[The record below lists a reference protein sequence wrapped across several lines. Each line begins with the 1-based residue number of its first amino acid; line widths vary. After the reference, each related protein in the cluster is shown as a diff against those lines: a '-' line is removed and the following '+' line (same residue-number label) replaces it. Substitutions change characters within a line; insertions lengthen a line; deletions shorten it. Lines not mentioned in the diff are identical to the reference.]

1 VAKQLITL
9 ICETCGR
16 KFEAHADRRVVHCQ
30 ECAEELRRKGLGPVQ
45 IKRRTSAT
53 PISSKIQA
61 KEISWGRAESDL
73 VYYLKRFGRF
83 PTYDG
88 VMPSDLDQITDE
100 DRRIANKI
108 AARMS
113 AKTWAPIVG
122 ESIVQ
127 VGDWD
132 LLNMSDLEWQS
143 RKEVIHEVLSVLLRH
158 PGIGVA
164 RLTKALHRKRP
175 KLIPICDNVVLE
187 ALGVELGNKAGRI
200 ITCMDRFRIVG
211 RKQLSRLEGLR
222 ELSKQLQAE
231 MTELRI
237 LELLYWVQFGPFP
250 PVS

>member
-1 VAKQLITL
+1 MAKQLITL
-9 ICETCGR
+9 VCETCGR
-16 KFEAHADRRVVHCQ
+16 KLEAYRQRRVVHCQ

-53 PISSKIQA
+53 PISSNIRA
-61 KEISWGRAESDL
+61 KEISWERAESDL
-73 VYYLKRFGRF
+73 AYYLKRFNRF
-83 PTYDG
+83 PKYDG

-113 AKTWAPIVG
+113 ANVWAPIVG
-122 ESIVQ
+122 ESIAQ
-127 VGDWD
+127 VRDWD
-132 LLNMSDLEWQS
+132 LLYMGDLEWQS
-143 RKEVIHEVLSVLLRH
+143 CKEVIHKVLSVLVRH

-175 KLIPICDNVVLE
+175 KLIPVCDNVVLE
-187 ALGVELGNKAGRI
+187 ALGVETGDKAVRI
-200 ITCMDRFRIVG
+200 ITCMNSFRSTG
-211 RKQLSRLEGLR
+211 RKQLYRLQGLR
-222 ELSKQLQAE
+222 ELSKQLYAE

-250 PVS
+250 PAK